1 MTKSI
6 KYKGQLYPVKV
17 GYYAL
22 SKTSDELKS
31 KNQKLKL
38 EDLSKGDLSILEPL
52 FYHSLVMG
60 CHLEDKKVTIPR
72 ENAAFV
78 LDGCLAEFLEMIPE
92 FMGAFTGGD
101 SNEKKLKAG
110 TNLTP
115 KKGK

>member
-22 SKTSDELKS
+22 SKTSDELKN

-60 CHLEDKKVTIPR
+60 CHLEDKKLTIPR